1 MYFEFFI
8 GMGWDKVYL
17 LDKID
22 ICIEKVEKIFGGRN
36 NMTYVHI
43 QGQKADLLTQACL
56 EETGSYHNFATA
68 VAK

>member
-8 GMGWDKVYL
+8 GMGMDKTYL

-36 NMTYVHI
+36 NMIY
-43 QGQKADLLTQACL
+43 L
-56 EETGSYHNFATA
+56 FM
-68 VAK
+68 